1 MVKVTI
7 ASIAS
12 VGSIHVR
19 AEGGGGRKDGFAG
32 LAEMYVERLRQYT
45 PIEAKAFR
53 SEAAFV
59 EAVERLRARTAPVV
73 ALLDGR
79 GKMFSSE
86 ELAGWI
92 GRQRDGGAQNLV
104 FAVGPADGWSEAAL
118 GWAGLARPTAQ
129 KPDVGQPRGFVN
141 PTSQTR
147 DAGHPSGRAMLLSLG
162 KMTLPHELARVVLA
176 EQVYRGFTIL
186 AGHPYHRE

>member
-79 GKMFSSE
+79 GKMFS
-86 ELAGWI
+86 
-92 GRQRDGGAQNLV
+92 
-104 FAVGPADGWSEAAL
+104 VGPADGWSEAAL